1 MHLLPEA
8 EEGLSSV
15 YADYS
20 LSYALAALG
29 VVLVLFIDKMTIL
42 WVRRRRLAQ
51 RLLSIS
57 SSEKPGQSCNDH
69 DSSRISDEHHENCG
83 FVTCV
88 HSLEEGGGPRP
99 RSISPRVIID
109 AESASSQ
116 RLAGVP
122 GADLGKT
129 EEEDEV
135 HGLVAELFQ
144 TDDLRD
150 LMTTYLMEMT
160 VAIHSVIIGVN
171 LGLMGESDVATIVSL
186 MIALGFHQ
194 AIEGFSLGA
203 QIASSHTEAGALGA
217 KDGERVVFGRW
228 KVAVFVLIFCLTTPL
243 GIVIGVLSAS
253 EEETPSQLAAKGVAE
268 AIAAGSLL
276 YLALCEM
283 IPQVFS
289 APSAPRAVRLGGGK
303 GAAGVVSA
311 GMGYHEE
318 RRAAMLIGS
327 FALGIAFTA
336 VLAVWA

>member
-1 MHLLPEA
+1 
-8 EEGLSSV
+8 
-15 YADYS
+15 
-20 LSYALAALG
+20 
-29 VVLVLFIDKMTIL
+29 
-42 WVRRRRLAQ
+42 VRRRRLAQ

-99 RSISPRVIID
+99 RSN
-109 AESASSQ
+109 
-116 RLAGVP
+116 
-122 GADLGKT
+122 GKT